1 MNVSRPKE
9 APFLKRVAKRAPAA
23 IGLLLFV
30 GAAFVVQH
38 EFRHL
43 HLRDVAAA
51 IAATPPRA
59 LAIAAGWTLAAYFVL
74 TFYDRLATRY
84 AGHRLSWRRTAFASF
99 CAYVLSHNL
108 GFSAVSGAAVRYRLY
123 AAWGLKPAEIARV
136 IAFCSMTFMLG
147 GTAMVG
153 TVALLAPT
161 AVPLGGDA
169 VPPLAIRAAGLA
181 LWVVIAGYATL
192 ARRFPTVCLLR
203 HEIALP
209 SPGTAIRQVTLA
221 VVDVG
226 ATAAIAYAL
235 MPAAPGLTYPRFV
248 TIYLVSYT
256 AGLLA
261 NVPGGLGVFE
271 TALLLGLGPYLP
283 PPAILGAAVLF
294 RLYYYI
300 VPLFLAGTMFAL
312 HELYLRGVSVLA
324 VLRPIPQRPSGVV
337 RASEADFSVAVSTGL
352 VVLCGAALLA
362 AGAIAP
368 VVAHPMAVVGLPFFS
383 HAGAYAVSL
392 LGAALVVLA
401 VGLAH
406 RVTLAWGSSILL
418 LLLAAPLCV
427 AEQQPLWLTG
437 AAVLAALLM
446 LPYRHAYY
454 RHARLLSEPFHPRT
468 AAPLLL
474 LAGCVL
480 ALGLLA
486 PDFSYLEENSWW
498 QVVLSNTLPERLRG
512 FLLVLVLLLLGTIWG
527 LIRPGRVVSVAWDD
541 ASRRRFFACGM
552 APPADADGAVLGE
565 TGRSCIAFRRVG
577 ATMLVGIGDPAGPQR
592 DRISAIW
599 RLRDLALQEGRRA
612 AVWRA
617 GPELL
622 DVWHDIG
629 LTAWELDA
637 EGRPVGREAGACPA
651 GGSYLCC
658 PDEAGLSDMLAALPD
673 EKQARSATREAHPS
687 DGNRP

>member
-1 MNVSRPKE
+1 MRATRPPILMRL
-9 APFLKRVAKRAPAA
+9 ARRAPAA
-23 IGLLLFV
+23 IGLLLFL
-30 GAAFVVQH
+30 GAAFVVSH
-38 EFRHL
+38 AFRHF
-43 HLRDVAAA
+43 HLRDVASA
-51 IAATPPRA
+51 IAATPKRTLGFAA
-59 LAIAAGWTLAAYFVL
+59 LWTLAAYVVL
-74 TFYDRLATRY
+74 TFYDRLATSY
-84 AGHRLSWRRTAFASF
+84 AGHRVAWRRTAFASF

-108 GFSAVSGAAVRYRLY
+108 GFSAVSGGAVRFRLY
-123 AAWGLKPAEIARV
+123 SAWGLPPSAIARI
-136 IAFCSMTFMLG
+136 IAFCSFTFFLGVAAMLG
-147 GTAMVG
+147 A
-153 TVALLAPT
+153 VALVAPK
-161 AVPLGGDA
+161 AVPVGGVA
-169 VPPLAIRAAGLA
+169 IPPLAIRALGLA
-181 LWVVIAGYATL
+181 IWTLIVAYALL
-192 ARRFPTVCLLR
+192 ARRTPVLR
-203 HEIALP
+203 LAGHEIRLP
-209 SPGTAIRQVTLA
+209 GPGTAVRQVALA
-221 VVDVG
+221 VTDV
-226 ATAAIAYAL
+226 ATTSAIVFTL
-235 MPAAPGLTYPRFV
+235 LPAAHGLTYPRFV
-248 TIYLVSYT
+248 TIYLASYV

-283 PPAILGAAVLF
+283 APAILGAAVLF

-312 HELYLRGVSVLA
+312 HELYLRGVSLFA
-324 VLRPIPQRPSGVV
+324 VLRPIPTRPSGVV
-337 RASEADFSVAVSTGL
+337 RGSEADFSVAVSTGL

-368 VVAHPMAVVGLPFFS
+368 VAAHPMNIVGLPFFT

-418 LLLAAPLCV
+418 LLLAAPLCL
-427 AEQQPLWLTG
+427 AEQQPLWLAG
-437 AAVLAALLM
+437 AVALAALLM

-486 PDFSYLEENSWW
+486 PDFSYLEESSWW
-498 QVVLSNTLPERLRG
+498 QVVLSADLPERLRG
-512 FLLVLVLLLLGTIWG
+512 GLLLLVLLLLGTTWG
-527 LIRPGRVVSVAWDD
+527 LIRPGRVVSLDWNEAC
-541 ASRRRFFACGM
+541 RRRFTACGV
-552 APPADADGAVLGE
+552 APPADADGVVLGE

-577 ATMLVGIGDPAGPQR
+577 SMLVGIGDPAGPTR
-592 DRISAIW
+592 DRMSAIW

-622 DVWHDIG
+622 DVWNDIG
-629 LTAWELDA
+629 LTAWKLEPD
-637 EGRPVGREAGACPA
+637 GRPTWHEPVECPA
-651 GGSYLCC
+651 AGIYLCC
-658 PDEAGLSDMLAALPD
+658 PDEAGLTTVLAALPSGEGGTD
-673 EKQARSATREAHPS
+673 SVFERR
-687 DGNRP
+687 

>member
-1 MNVSRPKE
+1 MTASRPIR
-9 APFLKRVAKRAPAA
+9 APLLKRVATRAPAA

-38 EFRHL
+38 TFRHL

-136 IAFCSMTFMLG
+136 IAFCSMTFILG

-153 TVALLAPT
+153 AVALFAPT

-169 VPPLAIRAAGLA
+169 VPPLAIRALGLA
-181 LWVVIAGYATL
+181 LWVVIAAYATL
-192 ARRFPTVCLLR
+192 ARRMPVVCLLR

-221 VVDVG
+221 VIDVG

-300 VPLFLAGTMFAL
+300 VPLFLAGVMFAT

-324 VLRPIPQRPSGVV
+324 VLRPIPLRPSGVV

-427 AEQQPLWLTG
+427 AEQQPLWLSG

-468 AAPLLL
+468 AAPP
-474 LAGCVL
+474 A
-480 ALGLLA
+480 AA
-486 PDFSYLEENSWW
+486 R
-498 QVVLSNTLPERLRG
+498 RLRAG
-512 FLLVLVLLLLGTIWG
+512 ARPAGARFLLSRGELLVAGRAQQHPARAAARLPAGPRAAAAGHDLGADPARPRGLGRLGRRVPPPLLCLRHGAARRRRRRRARRDRAQLHRVPPRGCDHAG
-527 LIRPGRVVSVAWDD
+527 GDRRPGRPHARPDLGDLAPARPGAAGRAQHRGVARR
-541 ASRRRFFACGM
+541 ARAAGCLARYRAHRLGARRRW
-552 APPADADGAVLGE
+552 
-565 TGRSCIAFRRVG
+565 
-577 ATMLVGIGDPAGPQR
+577 PAGRARGGRVSGGRILSLLSGRGGFER
-592 DRISAIW
+592 D
-599 RLRDLALQEGRRA
+599 
-612 AVWRA
+612 
-617 GPELL
+617 
-622 DVWHDIG
+622 
-629 LTAWELDA
+629 
-637 EGRPVGREAGACPA
+637 A
-651 GGSYLCC
+651 GGS
-658 PDEAGLSDMLAALPD
+658 A
-673 EKQARSATREAHPS
+673 
-687 DGNRP
+687 